1 MTHGVRTFTSV
12 RMGRARYSGPM
23 SSAKMVKI
31 LVAAAG
37 VAIAAT
43 VGYLLHGEAKKRY
56 EARAV
61 VSIIGEA
68 TAQLNNLKTP
78 SRETLDKVD
87 GDLRMVKGW
96 SNPDLAD
103 AAEQYL
109 LGAREILRR
118 RFDANRMSQK
128 AAASRA
134 ALSAHMMRAAHRD
147 TSWIRTALDL
157 KKQVE
162 RDHYDLDVQLNALAD
177 LLDMQPQA
185 NKRLAPHV
193 QASLLLEDS
202 ARRSTRRAVLEEAKR
217 ARVELEDTRALLR

>member
-1 MTHGVRTFTSV
+1 
-12 RMGRARYSGPM
+12 M
-23 SSAKMVKI
+23 SSAKIAKVV
-31 LVAAAG
+31 VAAAG

-68 TAQLNNLKTP
+68 TAQLKSLKAP
-78 SRETLDKVD
+78 SREALEKVD
-87 GDLRMVKGW
+87 GDLRAVKGW
-96 SNPDLAD
+96 SNPDLSD

-109 LGAREILRR
+109 LGTREILRR
-118 RFDANRMSQK
+118 RFDADRMAQK

-147 TSWIRTALDL
+147 TSWIRIALDL

-162 RDHYDLDVQLNALAD
+162 RDHYELDVQLNALGD
-177 LLDMQPQA
+177 LLDLLPEA

-193 QASLLLEDS
+193 EASLLLEDA

-217 ARVELEDTRALLR
+217 ARRELDDTRALLR

>member
-1 MTHGVRTFTSV
+1 
-12 RMGRARYSGPM
+12 M
-23 SSAKMVKI
+23 SSTRIAKVV
-31 LVAAAG
+31 VAAAG
-37 VAIAAT
+37 IAIAAT
-43 VGYLLHGEAKKRY
+43 VGYLLHGEAKKRS

-68 TAQLNNLKTP
+68 TAQLKSGFRAPARGAL
-78 SRETLDKVD
+78 EKVE
-87 GDLRMVKGW
+87 GDLRAVKNW

-109 LGAREILRR
+109 LGARAILRR
-118 RFDANRMSQK
+118 RIDADRMAQK
-128 AAASRA
+128 ASASRA
-134 ALSAHMMRAAHRD
+134 ALSAHMRRAAHRD

-162 RDHYDLDVQLNALAD
+162 RDHYELDVQLNALAELLD
-177 LLDMQPQA
+177 LLPEA

-202 ARRSTRRAVLEEAKR
+202 ARRSARRAVLEEAKR
-217 ARVELEDTRALLR
+217 ARAELEDTRALLR